1 MHYNVL
7 DKSNKLYDI
16 ILISFDNLDRCMFFK
31 YKNSDIAEILIA
43 KKDSV
48 SSFVSNQVV
57 LFVDNYLDMN
67 KFRNMF
73 YAFLSELEK
82 FGISDEKSIT
92 ILVDSYIEEDS
103 FIEFFDKLGV
113 DCNFIHSDKYV
124 ERVKIERKDVVKESN
139 SEESDE
145 KVESNNAILDNVYV
159 GSLNNLEKVESTV
172 LKKKKYVNKK
182 VGNLSVVLFVFS
194 FLLLLMS
201 LGLYILL

>member
-82 FGISDEKSIT
+82 FGISDDKSIT
-92 ILVDSYIEEDS
+92 ILVDSYIEEDN

-113 DCNFIHSDKYV
+113 DCNFVHSDKYV
-124 ERVKIERKDVVKESN
+124 ERVKIERKEVVKESN
-139 SEESDE
+139 SEKSDD
-145 KVESNNAILDNVYV
+145 KVDSNNAILDNVYV

-172 LKKKKYVNKK
+172 LKKKKDVNKK

-201 LGLYILL
+201 LGLYILS